1 MIISGNLDN
10 GATSSEDNILIET
23 LQQFWETEVIGI
35 PHDATD
41 KKDPYDQSKLFM
53 PFILLLR

>member
-1 MIISGNLDN
+1 MIHEASHAYMIISGNLDN

-41 KKDPYDQSKLFM
+41 KKRPIWPK
-53 PFILLLR
+53 